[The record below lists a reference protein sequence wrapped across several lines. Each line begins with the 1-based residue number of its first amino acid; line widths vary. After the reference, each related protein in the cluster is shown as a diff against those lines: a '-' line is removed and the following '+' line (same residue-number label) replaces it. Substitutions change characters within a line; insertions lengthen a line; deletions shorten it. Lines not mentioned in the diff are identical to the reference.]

1 MRFVLWLRRAI
12 EKAMDVLSIILFSG
26 VFVAV
31 LLQIFYRYV
40 LGSPLVWSEELSRIL
55 FIWVALIGWTIAMRH
70 GSHLRIGFLMDKTP
84 AGVRRGMD
92 LAFMACNLF
101 FMGFL
106 TWIGVRLIGRSTYIP
121 TTTMPF
127 ISTACIYAALPFSTL
142 VCIVYIVIDSLGI
155 LGVLP
160 QKTAAEGG
168 K

>member
-1 MRFVLWLRRAI
+1 MRFVLWLRKAL
-12 EKAMDVLSIILFSG
+12 EKAMDILSIILFSG

-31 LLQIFYRYV
+31 LLQIFCRYV

-55 FIWVALIGWTIAMRH
+55 FIWVALIGWTLAMRH
-70 GSHLRIGFLMDKTP
+70 GSHLRIEFLMDKMP
-84 AGVRRGMD
+84 AGMRRGMD
-92 LAFMACNLF
+92 LTFMACNLF

-106 TWIGVRLIGRSTYIP
+106 TWIGVRMVGRSTYIP

-127 ISTACIYAALPFSTL
+127 ISTACIYAALPFSSL
-142 VCIVYIVIDSLGI
+142 VCIIYIILDSLEI

-160 QKTAAEGG
+160 RANATEGG